1 MRSLNSSRSTGSG
14 GSFAEEDDV
23 LSSPKIPSR
32 MGKSS
37 RSPARRSLPDSAVAI
52 ITIVKML
59 KP

>member
-1 MRSLNSSRSTGSG
+1 
-14 GSFAEEDDV
+14 
-23 LSSPKIPSR
+23 